1 MPSVKLQS
9 FYREVTARF
18 GLLPNFFISAAEAP
32 ELIERLWDFTK
43 SAYLDNPLPSLSKER
58 LFVYLSRFC
67 EVRYC
72 VGRHCA
78 FLLGCGHSSGDP
90 HVAVQSI
97 DQVLRLLKR
106 PTPWQ
111 ENLDEIFRALDE
123 LPASM
128 AWPEPE
134 TPAEWMLLSASTLLF
149 AEPARAERA
158 RRTLGRILGGRSFE
172 YLIGLLAFIRTAHYW
187 TLAHPEIE
195 LEDDIVDLLERN
207 EDLRRALLDDAE
219 ASRCDMGPRLFTEL
233 ETLRALNEKRELE
246 RTNGELLRRVEE
258 RDLLFKE
265 ANHRLKNSLQIVS
278 STIHLQV
285 PMVKDPAAVQ
295 ALRNTEA
302 RVMAIAAVHERL
314 YKDSDLGTISV
325 DTFLRGLC
333 EDIARAYGDASDIE
347 VEASSIM
354 FARDQAVVLAL
365 IINEL
370 VTNAFR
376 HGKLPCRVR
385 LRMESPSVLN
395 LVVSDCGNGPAN
407 TNGGTGLGSR
417 MMRALVQQIDGK
429 MKTRLDSDGYHCELL
444 VPYRERGAIRLAL
457 SCARCRSFCPIS

>member
-1 MPSVKLQS
+1 MTSTPSTKQQS
-9 FYREVTARF
+9 LYDEVAARF
-18 GLLPNFFISAAEAP
+18 GLVPNFFTSAKEAP

-72 VGRHCA
+72 VARHCA
-78 FLLGCGHSSGDP
+78 FLLGYGHSSGDP

-111 ENLDEIFRALDE
+111 ENLDEICRGLDG
-123 LPASM
+123 LPAAM

-134 TPAEWMLLSASTLLF
+134 TPAEWLLLSASTLLF

-158 RRTLGRILGGRSFE
+158 RRSLGRVLGGRSFE
-172 YLIGLLAFIRTAHYW
+172 YLVGLLAFVRTAHYW

-195 LEDDIVDLLERN
+195 LEDDILDLLGRN
-207 EDLRRALLDDAE
+207 EDLQRALLTDPE
-219 ASRCDMGPRLFTEL
+219 ASRCDMGAGLFNEL
-233 ETLRALNEKRELE
+233 ETLRALHERRELE
-246 RTNGELLRRVEE
+246 RANRELQRRLEE

-278 STIHLQV
+278 SMIRLQV
-285 PMVKDPAAVQ
+285 PMVQDPAAAQ
-295 ALRNTEA
+295 ALHSTEA

-314 YKDSDLGTISV
+314 YKDNDIGTINFDV
-325 DTFLRGLC
+325 FLRGLC
-333 EDIARAYGDASDIE
+333 EDIARAYGGASDIE
-347 VEASSIM
+347 VETSPIM
-354 FARDQAVVLAL
+354 VARHQAVALAL

-376 HGKLPCRVR
+376 HGELPCRVR
-385 LRMESPSVLN
+385 LQMDSPNGFSLI
-395 LVVSDCGNGPAN
+395 VSDSGDGPVNRSGRA
-407 TNGGTGLGSR
+407 GLGSR
-417 MMRALVQQIDGK
+417 IVGSLVQQIDGE
-429 MKTRLDSDGYHCELL
+429 MKTSADSRGYHCALL
-444 VPYRERGAIRLAL
+444 VPHGKE
-457 SCARCRSFCPIS
+457 